1 MTRDGSPMSTPTATR
16 RRSVPAAAAHADPFP
31 LVAALEALEDWR
43 REPTPDR
50 RAQVGDALEGI
61 LEVAGAR
68 GAVLEICAP
77 PLPTLE
83 IGAGTLAQLPAQEER
98 ANLAQFPLGSH
109 EGHGVLG
116 RIFLDAPAGTVNAVV
131 RIIEL
136 AVDAAWSRAEAHGRA
151 ERLSALEAATRAV
164 AAELDI
170 DRVLG
175 LIVDRVRELIGA
187 RFAALGL
194 VDSRG
199 RIERFITSGI
209 NPERRAEIG
218 GVPRGHGLLGMVIR
232 DGRTIR
238 AADIAAHPAHYGF
251 PPHHPEMTSFLGAPI
266 LVKGRSVGNLYLS
279 DKPGGEPFS
288 EDDERLV
295 EMFAVHAGIA
305 IDNARLH
312 EQVQRLAVVD
322 ERERIGKDLHDGII
336 QAIYAVGLSL
346 EDVPE
351 LVEDDEG
358 RLDAVARVDRAIDAL
373 NLVIADIRSYILRL
387 RPLMGGD
394 EDPVE
399 ALARLGEELG
409 MHAVIELETDLEG
422 GAATLR
428 SLPPD
433 RGSDILFIVREALS
447 NVARHS
453 GASQAALVLTLDEGD
468 LVLCIEDNGRG
479 FDPALFRGPD
489 SLGRHQG
496 LSNMRDRSIGMGG
509 TFAVE
514 RPDGAG
520 TRIIVRVPASSSVGA
535 GERPSA
541 ATGDNRQ

>member
-1 MTRDGSPMSTPTATR
+1 
-16 RRSVPAAAAHADPFP
+16 
-31 LVAALEALEDWR
+31 
-43 REPTPDR
+43 
-50 RAQVGDALEGI
+50 
-61 LEVAGAR
+61 
-68 GAVLEICAP
+68 
-77 PLPTLE
+77 
-83 IGAGTLAQLPAQEER
+83 
-98 ANLAQFPLGSH
+98 
-109 EGHGVLG
+109 
-116 RIFLDAPAGTVNAVV
+116 
-131 RIIEL
+131 
-136 AVDAAWSRAEAHGRA
+136 VDAAWSRAEAHGRA

-453 GASQAALVLTLDEGD
+453 GASQAALVLTLDESD